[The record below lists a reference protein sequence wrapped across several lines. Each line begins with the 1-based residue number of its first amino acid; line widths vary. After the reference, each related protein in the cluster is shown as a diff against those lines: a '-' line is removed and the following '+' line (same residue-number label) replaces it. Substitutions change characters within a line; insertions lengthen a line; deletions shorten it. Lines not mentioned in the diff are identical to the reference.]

1 MLEMLKYWIGSQL
14 RGPHYYVLDAALAIQ
29 MVNQVEGD
37 FVEFGVF
44 RGDRLIQVHQTSK
57 MLGEYVEA
65 TPAFRSAKYGNLKKM
80 RLFGFDSFQGLPKA
94 DPIDQVEGQEAWM
107 GEGGFSCSLEEVT
120 RRLNAKIGRER
131 PFTLVKGWFQETLTL
146 ETKRKL
152 GLKAVSIAYV
162 DCDFYESAKV
172 ALNFLTDLLVD
183 GSVIVFDD
191 WWMYK
196 GRPDRGEQRAFREWT
211 SENAIRYSEFFK
223 TTAVS
228 FIIHR

>member
-1 MLEMLKYWIGSQL
+1 
-14 RGPHYYVLDAALAIQ
+14 
-29 MVNQVEGD
+29 
-37 FVEFGVF
+37 
-44 RGDRLIQVHQTSK
+44 
-57 MLGEYVEA
+57 
-65 TPAFRSAKYGNLKKM
+65 
-80 RLFGFDSFQGLPKA
+80 
-94 DPIDQVEGQEAWM
+94 
-107 GEGGFSCSLEEVT
+107 
-120 RRLNAKIGRER
+120 
-131 PFTLVKGWFQETLTL
+131 VKGWFQETLTL